1 MKKHLVF
8 AAALVLGST
17 TYAGLSTF
25 DTKDAGLNN
34 YYRPTTHGSHD
45 WSDGGANFNM
55 QVFTNAYGG
64 SWAGYTYSDV
74 NDATTPGFVNQYAVY
89 GDGLDYSDA
98 GVHAVGYVDGF
109 NGINP
114 TITFGSAQTVNG
126 FYANNTTYAALDMI
140 NGSGFSKKF
149 GGASGND
156 EDWFML
162 TIEGKNAGGTSQ
174 GTVDFYL
181 ADYRFAD
188 NGQDYIVNDWA
199 WVDLTS
205 LEGDVSSLTFSLS
218 SSDTGGFGMN
228 TPAYF
233 AIDNVD
239 AIPEPG
245 TIALMLSGF
254 GGMVLFR
261 RRLKR

>member
-25 DTKDAGLNN
+25 DTKDTGPNN
-34 YYRPTTHGSHD
+34 YYRPATSGNHD
-45 WSDGGANFNM
+45 WSDGSASFNM
-55 QVFTNAYGG
+55 QEFGY
-64 SWAGYTYSDV
+64 SWAGFTYSDV
-74 NDATTPGFVNQYAVY
+74 NDTISTGYDNQYAVY

-98 GVHAVGYVDGF
+98 GVYAVGYVDGY

-140 NGSGFSKKF
+140 NGSDFSKKF

-228 TPAYF
+228 TPSYF
-233 AIDNVD
+233 ALDNID

-245 TIALMLSGF
+245 TIGLMLSSF
-254 GGMVLFR
+254 GGMAWFR
-261 RRLKR
+261 KRFVR